1 MGLCSL
7 CGRAVRFILLRPASL
22 LLACLCLAFWSY
34 LGSPGTRVRTLVSA
48 GSGTAGRGAA
58 RFLGGGELPGAR
70 AGAGGAAAADGGGGD
85 ISDAADDMEGP
96 GGYMAQAG
104 RPGMM
109 PGGGPEFVEV
119 AKWNSKAASAFA
131 LRGLGRRAAAAGGG
145 DRGPSDPKMRALEDW
160 DNRTHPGIFCIFD
173 THGGEFAADFSLK
186 RLTQGLRRRLLE
198 ERVGTAPPAAPRAPP
213 RAPPPPPSSTSSSL
227 SSLSSAPA
235 APAAAAPSNGGGTS
249 PAAALAAGGTS
260 ARAPGGDGD
269 RRRRRGAKARAVG
282 RPARE
287 LAASRVRELA
297 LEEVLATETELLAH
311 QAASQ
316 DESGTSLLLAVVGE
330 RGLTVLSVGD
340 SQAVLC
346 DRDGPARPLTRP
358 HKPYLQAERRRIKRA
373 GGYISFSDR
382 AWRVQGVLTASRSL
396 GDPGLKASRVV
407 IAEPDVVTRETNPD
421 PVESATGVS
430 AGGADAGGD
439 GGARAAGSPGLLGE
453 PGGFLLLGSNELWS
467 GVSPDEACALVSERL
482 LDPGMGARELALRAF
497 HRRGGPDAPIA
508 VMVVKPP
515 LGAH

>member
-7 CGRAVRFILLRPASL
+7 CGRAIRFILLRPASL

-58 RFLGGGELPGAR
+58 RFLGGGELLPGAR
-70 AGAGGAAAADGGGGD
+70 AGAGGAADAAAGGD

-104 RPGMM
+104 RPGMI

-131 LRGLGRRAAAAGGG
+131 LRGLGRRAAGGGAGG

-160 DNRTHPGIFCIFD
+160 DNRTHPGIFGIFD
-173 THGGEFAADFSLK
+173 SHGGEFAADFSLK

-213 RAPPPPPSSTSSSL
+213 GAPPPPPSSTSSS
-227 SSLSSAPA
+227 SLSSAPA
-235 APAAAAPSNGGGTS
+235 RDVAGAVAAPSKGGGTS
-249 PAAALAAGGTS
+249 PAAAVAAGGTS
-260 ARAPGGDGD
+260 AALGGDG
-269 RRRRRGAKARAVG
+269 RGAKARAAG

-287 LAASRVRELA
+287 LSPSRVRELA

-316 DESGTSLLLAVVGE
+316 DESGTSLLLAVLGE
-330 RGLTVLSVGD
+330 RGLTVVSVGD

-346 DRDGPARPLTRP
+346 DRAGPARPLTRP

-373 GGYISFSDR
+373 GGYISFSER

-407 IAEPDVVTRETNPD
+407 IAEPDVVTRETIPD

-430 AGGADAGGD
+430 ASADA
-439 GGARAAGSPGLLGE
+439 GGARAAGSPGLFGE
-453 PGGFLLLGSNELWS
+453 PGGGFLLLGSNELWS